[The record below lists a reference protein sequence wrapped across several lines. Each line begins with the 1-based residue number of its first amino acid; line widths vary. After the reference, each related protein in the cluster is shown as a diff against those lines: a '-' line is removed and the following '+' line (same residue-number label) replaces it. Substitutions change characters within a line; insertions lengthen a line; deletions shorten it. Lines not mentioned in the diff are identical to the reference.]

1 MLDNNVNKDAKFS
14 KCRSYRYALWRM
26 WDESKPYALFIGL
39 NPSTADETED
49 DPTLRR
55 CIDFAKSWEYGGVCM
70 VNLFA
75 YCATR
80 PEDMKKAVDPIGP
93 ENDSWINQLASNAGV
108 VIAAWGNEG
117 AFEGRP
123 TQIREMLPNMQCLKM
138 NKGGEPAHPL
148 YQPKSAM
155 PVSMSN

>member
-1 MLDNNVNKDAKFS
+1 
-14 KCRSYRYALWRM
+14 M

-39 NPSTADETED
+39 NPSTADETND

-55 CIDFAKSWEYGGVCM
+55 CIDFAKSWNYGGVCI

-80 PEDMKKAVDPIGP
+80 PEDMKKAADPVGP
-93 ENDSWINQLASNAGV
+93 ENDNWINQLASNAGV

-117 AFEGRP
+117 DFEGRP
-123 TQIREMLPNMQCLKM
+123 AQIREMLPNMKCLKM

-155 PVSMSN
+155 PVSMRN

>member
-1 MLDNNVNKDAKFS
+1 
-14 KCRSYRYALWRM
+14 
-26 WDESKPYALFIGL
+26 
-39 NPSTADETED
+39 
-49 DPTLRR
+49 
-55 CIDFAKSWEYGGVCM
+55 M

-123 TQIREMLPNMQCLKM
+123 TQIREMLPNMKCLKM

-155 PVSMSN
+155 PVSIGIKK